1 LAVLCFLPLL
11 RYSSNHQK
19 KITSEQQQPQ
29 EQRLQLSDDERATPS
44 NAPPI
49 ITKELSVLTDHDEYE
64 KEMITITPTKFMFW
78 RFALELA
85 FFNFGT
91 QGLINVGLV
100 TIDSSA
106 RASFLTQLSV
116 VITPVLSAIFG
127 HRVHC
132 RVWFACIMAL
142 VGLYILSISHVA
154 TGGDSDGDGSKSNA
168 SSRATGLSI
177 GDFYC
182 LGGACCWSYYIY
194 RMSEW
199 GDYFDELET
208 QFWKNIFL
216 ASMYSTWMMVA
227 AFVSP
232 TNLWPGIADWIS
244 WLALFYSA
252 LFPCTIAD
260 ILQQKAQAVVPA
272 AESNVIMSLE
282 PVFTAIL
289 GMILLREGLAWQE
302 VVGGGII
309 ILASV
314 LAST

>member
-1 LAVLCFLPLL
+1 MA
-11 RYSSNHQK
+11 
-19 KITSEQQQPQ
+19 
-29 EQRLQLSDDERATPS
+29 
-44 NAPPI
+44 
-49 ITKELSVLTDHDEYE
+49 
-64 KEMITITPTKFMFW
+64 TITPTRFMFW

-127 HRVHC
+127 HEVHC
-132 RVWFACIMAL
+132 RVWIACVMAL
-142 VGLYILSISHVA
+142 VGLYILSVSHLSNDDKDEDVSHSNS
-154 TGGDSDGDGSKSNA
+154 GGI
-168 SSRATGLSI
+168 GLSI
-177 GDFYC
+177 GDLFC
-182 LGGACCWSYYIY
+182 IGGAFCWSYYIY

-199 GDYFDELET
+199 GDFFDEMET

-216 ASMYSTWMMVA
+216 ASMYTSWLAIA
-227 AFVSP
+227 AIMSP
-232 TNLWPGIADWIS
+232 TSLWPGIGDWVS
-244 WLALFYSA
+244 WLTLFYSA

-289 GMILLREGLAWQE
+289 GLILLREGLAWQE
-302 VVGGGII
+302 IVGGGII

-314 LAST
+314 IAST